1 MLHAP
6 SPGAAFSRRDFGLGK
21 NNHSCE
27 QNGHWSKYRGQ
38 VPAVRG
44 CYSGGGD
51 HGGASA
57 AVSKMRPRPRFLEP
71 QPRDTPVFGAAG
83 TTQSRQPCRIE
94 HEHGK
99 PLLPWGRPWVSDL
112 GSRVP
117 TPSTSLSKPPRWGE
131 SLPWA
136 EPSGVHSQTRPR
148 EDGCLTDR
156 QAARGLEEGR
166 EAVGADCGV
175 PTSRKKFPFRPGLGF
190 GVR

>member
-71 QPRDTPVFGAAG
+71 QPRDTPVFGAPG

-94 HEHGK
+94 HDES
-99 PLLPWGRPWVSDL
+99 RNRCCL
-112 GSRVP
+112 GGGPDAFNVIVP
-117 TPSTSLSKPPRWGE
+117 
-131 SLPWA
+131 SLPDGVSPSLELSRAASIRELGHEKPVSHGSAGWA
-136 EPSGVHSQTRPR
+136 RPR
-148 EDGCLTDR
+148 GKADR
-156 QAARGLEEGR
+156 GGWWARR
-166 EAVGADCGV
+166 C
-175 PTSRKKFPFRPGLGF
+175 
-190 GVR
+190 